1 MILRTSSSL
10 LYSEQD
16 KKDFTELNK
25 SSVDLWEKKKKKDKN
40 KNKKQSLKPKCKLLL
55 VYGQHFKGKE
65 GTSEFLT

>member
-40 KNKKQSLKPKCKLLL
+40 KNKKQSLKPK
-55 VYGQHFKGKE
+55 
-65 GTSEFLT
+65 